1 MNHREFIKNNL
12 LDKLYLINHAF
23 ILCKLGSK
31 NNKFKIILLVLFLI
45 LIGLTETIPI
55 IMVIPFITI
64 IGDPERVMD
73 FPKISKI
80 SALLNIS
87 DPNDLLLPFLL
98 LFIGFVSI
106 NSYLR
111 IRIISFIFFVKA
123 SIAHT
128 LSKSAFEKILL
139 STYEFQISTNSSSI
153 LNDFNNSL
161 GASIAYIETF
171 LNMIKDL
178 LFLVFIICTLFII
191 NKNLT
196 FILFIIALS
205 TYLFTSYKKNKL
217 IKQQGRI
224 SKVSSLKRIKI
235 IQESLGSMKNI
246 ILENNQNL
254 FNKKYSY
261 YSRKYLFSGAKI
273 TAELTKPKY
282 LIEGI
287 FISIIGI
294 SAYFF
299 KTKLG
304 INPIPTIG
312 SLALGFQKLL
322 PSVNGLF
329 MSYSAMIARY
339 EQSCKSVDLI
349 TKTPQDLLSPI
360 NKNNLSLS
368 FKKLELKN
376 ISYSYPNSKKKIIK
390 ECSLIIK
397 KGETIGIKGRTG
409 SGKSTLINLIMGLMK
424 PTEGTIS
431 VNGVNIN
438 KSENENTLIA
448 WRKSISHVPQ
458 FIYLSDNSIIENI
471 AFGEKLQA
479 IDYER
484 AEIACKT
491 ARIFDFINKS
501 EKGLYTKVGER
512 GIKLSG
518 GQLQRIGIARA
529 LYRNSDIL
537 ILDEATSALDQI
549 TEKEVID
556 SLKTH
561 NKDLTII
568 SISHRLSTLVGYD
581 RILRFSNKSVFNEDL
596 DKNL

>member
-1 MNHREFIKNNL
+1 MSYREFIKNNL
-12 LDKLYLINHAF
+12 LDKLYLINQAF

-45 LIGLTETIPI
+45 LIGLTETLPI
-55 IMVIPFITI
+55 ILVIPFITI
-64 IGDPERVMD
+64 IGNPEKVMD
-73 FPKISKI
+73 LPKISKI
-80 SALLNIS
+80 SDLLNIS
-87 DPNDLLLPFLL
+87 NPNDLLLPFLL
-98 LFIGFVSI
+98 LFVGFVSI
-106 NSYLR
+106 NAYLR
-111 IRIISFIFFVKA
+111 LRIVSFIFFVKA

-153 LNDFNNSL
+153 INDFNNSL
-161 GASIAYIETF
+161 GASIGYVETF
-171 LNMIKDL
+171 LNMIRDL
-178 LFLVFIICTLFII
+178 LFLICITVTLFLI

-196 FILFIIALS
+196 SILFIIALS
-205 TYLFTSYKKNKL
+205 TYIFSVYKKNKL

-224 SKVSSLKRIKI
+224 AKVSSLKEIKI

-246 ILENNQNL
+246 ILENNQNI
-254 FNKKYSY
+254 FNKKYAY
-261 YSRKYLFSGAKI
+261 YNRKYLFSGAKI
-273 TAELTKPKY
+273 SAELTKPKY
-282 LIEGI
+282 FIEGI

-299 KTKLG
+299 KTELG

-322 PSVNGLF
+322 PSVNCLF
-329 MSYSAMIARY
+329 ISYSAMMARY
-339 EQSCKSVDLI
+339 EQSSKSVDLI
-349 TKTPQDLLSPI
+349 TKTPQDLLCPS
-360 NKNNLSLS
+360 NKNNASLF

-376 ISYSYPNSKKKIIK
+376 ISYYYPKSAKKIIK
-390 ECSLIIK
+390 ECNLIINR
-397 KGETIGIKGRTG
+397 GETIGIKGRTG

-424 PTEGTIS
+424 PIEGKIY
-431 VNGVNIN
+431 VNGININ
-438 KSENENTLIA
+438 KSENENTLIE

-458 FIYLSDNSIIENI
+458 FIYLSDSSIIENV

-491 ARIFDFINKS
+491 ARIFDFIKNSK
-501 EKGLYTKVGER
+501 KGFYTKVGER
-512 GIKLSG
+512 GVKLSG

-529 LYRNSDIL
+529 LYRNTDVL

-549 TEKEVID
+549 TEKEVIE
-556 SLKTH
+556 SLRTH

-581 RILRFSNKSVFNEDL
+581 RILKFSNKGIYD
-596 DKNL
+596 DK